1 MLDESF
7 YEDIEF
13 VELLD
18 ICLYLSQLLFIS
30 FFPSFEAS
38 RIDQSYM
45 SDLLIFFIDLIPFSL
60 KTITQLPDLLL
71 REAMSE

>member
-13 VELLD
+13 IELLD
-18 ICLYLSQLLFIS
+18 ICLYLSQLLLIS

-60 KTITQLPDLLL
+60 ETITQLPDLLL
-71 REAMSE
+71 REAVSE

>member
-7 YEDIEF
+7 YEDIES

-18 ICLYLSQLLFIS
+18 ICLYLSQLLLIS

-38 RIDQSYM
+38 CIDQSYM
-45 SDLLIFFIDLIPFSL
+45 SNLLIFFIDLIPFSP
-60 KTITQLPDLLL
+60 KTIT
-71 REAMSE
+71 

>member
-1 MLDESF
+1 MFDESF

>member
-1 MLDESF
+1 MFDESF

-60 KTITQLPDLLL
+60 ETITQLPDLLL

>member
-18 ICLYLSQLLFIS
+18 ICLYLSQLLLIS

-45 SDLLIFFIDLIPFSL
+45 SNLLIFFIDLIPFSL